1 MSYVIA
7 FLEGMIT
14 FISPCL
20 LPMLPVYVSYFAGG
34 MQRDIEGT
42 LKNALGFIAG
52 FTTVFVL
59 LGALAGTVGQIL
71 NEFKTLVNLITGVIV
86 IFFGLCYLGF
96 FKLSI
101 FRGIRFSKTEQL
113 GFFSAFLFGM
123 VFSVGWTPC
132 VGVFLGSALMLAASE
147 GAFLTG
153 VMMLL
158 LYSLGLGIPF
168 LISAILIDQ
177 LKGVF
182 QSIKRHYRGIQI
194 VCGSLLVLVGLL
206 MALGLFDRF
215 LNLLS

>member
-34 MQRDIEGT
+34 MQRDIKGT